1 MMRCSSLVKYLTQTM
16 WTRLSRGGAIF
27 VLIGVLSLALGA
39 PAWSDDSEKEATS
52 DAIDAAVESLLI
64 DPKFSAELFKDQRA
78 PQKTLPDEEEAV
90 AGDGGSMPAVAE
102 EEVEEETKETDEK
115 PDPAPDDAAE
125 ADTDA
130 LKKKVRTALGVYYR
144 RHLNTRDHTPWE
156 VFHQIIAFGPE
167 TLVRKGGPQ
176 GEKVDAVR
184 WLCDNKPS
192 RGMQLM
198 HLERGKMALRRAKGV
213 QGHYGQ
219 FLAIL
224 AQRDIPRDYPIEI
237 DGRKFTVEDLIRTEQ
252 RTCRAGEELTFKL
265 MAFMH
270 YLEPDAKWKND
281 RGETW
286 TIERVLRDEIGS
298 PIRGAACGGTHRL
311 MGISYAVNRRKELE
325 QPIDGEYLRADKYL
339 RDYHRYAFSL
349 QNEDGSFSTEWFAG
363 RGNRE
368 IKDRKLQT
376 TGHITEW
383 LAYSVPEEH
392 LSDPRMAKAIDFL
405 ATLLLED
412 RRAEWKIGPLGHSL
426 HALALYDERVF
437 IAGENETS
445 PVAEET
451 KASTVEG
458 DEALS
463 DAEPDAVDAEK
474 QTAEVD
480 EPGDQEAAAST
491 EPAKLK

>member
-1 MMRCSSLVKYLTQTM
+1 M
-16 WTRLSRGGAIF
+16 WFRLSRGGAIF
-27 VLIGVLSLALGA
+27 VLIGLLTLAVGA
-39 PAWSDDSEKEATS
+39 PAWSDDPDQEDQPNALDE
-52 DAIDAAVESLLI
+52 AVESLLI

-78 PQKTLPDEEEAV
+78 PQKTLPDDEEAV

-102 EEVEEETKETDEK
+102 DAEETEE
-115 PDPAPDDAAE
+115 APDKASVESTAP
-125 ADTDA
+125 AVDA

-156 VFHQIIAFGPE
+156 MFHQIIAFGPE
-167 TLVRKGGPQ
+167 TLVHKGGPQ

-224 AQRDIPRDYPIEI
+224 AQRDIPRDFPIVVE
-237 DGRKFTVEDLIRTEQ
+237 GRKFTVEDLIRTEQ

-270 YLEPDAKWKND
+270 YLEPGAKWKND

-311 MGISYAVNRRKELE
+311 MGISYAVSRRKELD

-368 IKDRKLQT
+368 LKDRKLQT

-392 LSDPRMAKAIDFL
+392 LDDPRMAKAIDFL

-412 RRAEWKIGPLGHSL
+412 RRAEWKIGPLGHAL

-437 IAGENETS
+437 VTAENEAL
-445 PVAEET
+445 PMADVA
-451 KASTVEG
+451 KAAVGEG
-458 DEALS
+458 DKALS
-463 DAEPDAVDAEK
+463 DAELDAIETAKKSAEI
-474 QTAEVD
+474 D
-480 EPGDQEAAAST
+480 EPDDQDAAAST
-491 EPAKLK
+491 ESATRK

>member
-1 MMRCSSLVKYLTQTM
+1 MRFAPFVKHQVQPM
-16 WTRLSRGGAIF
+16 RARLSRGGAIC
-27 VLIGVLSLALGA
+27 VLIGLLSLTLGA
-39 PAWSDDSEKEATS
+39 PAWSDDPADEPNS
-52 DAIDAAVESLLI
+52 DAIDEAVESLLI
-64 DPKFSAELFKDQRA
+64 DPKFAAELFKDQRA
-78 PQKTLPDEEEAV
+78 PQKTLPDDEEAV

-102 EEVEEETKETDEK
+102 DEVEEKTSESDEK
-115 PDPAPDDAAE
+115 PDPAPDDSPE
-125 ADTDA
+125 SDTDA

-192 RGMQLM
+192 HGMQLM

-237 DGRKFTVEDLIRTEQ
+237 EGRKFTVEDLIRTEQ

-270 YLEPDAKWKND
+270 YLEPGAKWKND

-286 TIERVLRDEIGS
+286 TIERVLRDEVGS

-311 MGISYAVNRRKELE
+311 MGISYAVNRRKELD

-363 RGNRE
+363 RGNRD

-412 RRAEWKIGPLGHSL
+412 RRAEWKIGPMCHAL
-426 HALALYDERVF
+426 HALALYDERVY
-437 IAGENETS
+437 IAAENEAL
-445 PVAEET
+445 PVADNSEPPVSE
-451 KASTVEG
+451 
-458 DEALS
+458 
-463 DAEPDAVDAEK
+463 DATE
-474 QTAEVD
+474 TAEVEKYD
-480 EPGDQEAAAST
+480 DQDAAAST
-491 EPAKLK
+491 EPVTLK